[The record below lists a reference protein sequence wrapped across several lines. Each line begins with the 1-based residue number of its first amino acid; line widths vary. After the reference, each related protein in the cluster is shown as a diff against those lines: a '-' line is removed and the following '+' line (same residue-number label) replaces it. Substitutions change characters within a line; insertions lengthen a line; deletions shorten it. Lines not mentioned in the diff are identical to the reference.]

1 MLSMPPRH
9 GKSFIASERFPA
21 WHLGH
26 HPDHEIIACSYAS
39 DLAQQSSRRALAL
52 TSSEYFSAVFP
63 KYRAGKSGVEKWE
76 TSLSGGYRPAGIGQ
90 GITGQG
96 AHILIV
102 DDPIKDWTEALSE
115 TRRNSVWDWFGSTAY
130 TRLAP
135 GGGVLIIQTRWHQDD
150 LSGRL
155 LEQQKRGEGDTWDL
169 LTFPAIAEEQEQ
181 FREKGEPLH
190 FDRYPLPA
198 LLQIKGVI
206 GSKAWNSL
214 YQQKPSATEGEI
226 IKRSWFR
233 LLDAMPTQFESE
245 IISVDATFKE
255 AKDNDYVSIQHWGK
269 IGPNYYITDTIKKRM
284 GFGNTCSAIKTMK
297 AQHPNTT
304 IIIEDKANGS
314 AIVETLRREISGVV
328 AVNPQGGKEARA
340 MAITGVIEGGNVF
353 VPRFAAWLED
363 FLSECAAFPSG
374 AHDDQIDSM
383 SQALLKFQSVVNTE
397 WHRIR
402 I

>member
-1 MLSMPPRH
+1 
-9 GKSFIASERFPA
+9 
-21 WHLGH
+21 
-26 HPDHEIIACSYAS
+26 
-39 DLAQQSSRRALAL
+39 
-52 TSSEYFSAVFP
+52 
-63 KYRAGKSGVEKWE
+63 
-76 TSLSGGYRPAGIGQ
+76 
-90 GITGQG
+90 
-96 AHILIV
+96 V

-226 IKRSWFR
+226 IKRSWFK
-233 LLDAMPTQFESE
+233 LLDVMPDHYDQI

-255 AKDNDYVSIQHWGK
+255 ASESDYVAIQVWGK
-269 IGPNYYITDTIKKRM
+269 LGLNYYLIDTIKKRM
-284 GFGNTCSAIKTMK
+284 GFTDTCIAIKLF
-297 AQHPNTT
+297 HSRYPNAT

-314 AIVETLRREISGVV
+314 AIIETLRREITGVV
-328 AVNPQGGKEARA
+328 SVNPQGGKESRA
-340 MAITGVIEGGNVF
+340 MAVTGLIEGGNVYISRF
-353 VPRFAAWLED
+353 VAWLED

-374 AHDDQIDSM
+374 AHDDQVDAM
-383 SQALLKFQSVVNTE
+383 TQALIKFQSVIATE
-397 WHRIR
+397 WQRIR